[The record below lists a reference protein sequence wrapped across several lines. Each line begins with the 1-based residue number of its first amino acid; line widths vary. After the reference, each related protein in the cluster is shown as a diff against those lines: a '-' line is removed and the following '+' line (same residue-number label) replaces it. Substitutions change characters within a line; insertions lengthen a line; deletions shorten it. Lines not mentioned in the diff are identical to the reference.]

1 MTNIHSHPTPLRQ
14 KFIEYLTLNRKAE
27 RTVHTYVSFI
37 HSLAKHGRRSPDLLG
52 PEDIRQWLY
61 YLIAER
67 KQAASTVNL
76 AINAVRSFYG
86 GLLQRE
92 IEPLLHQ
99 IKRPRRPAL
108 APRLYSMAEVEKL
121 LTVGT
126 EGNRRARAFLS
137 CVYGGGLRLSEAT
150 HIQIKDPDGVRHRLL
165 VSHPKGGRQ
174 RYTLLSDNLLTVLR
188 VANWAGRCGSAS
200 SVTAPIGGPTAAAT
214 ATAPPEFASG
224 IPGPPFGG
232 APGSVCVFLHRC
244 RRRNTTNDQK
254 AAEMKKLITISKP
267 DHGMKW
273 WLFSKC
279 SIRPASGAVGRIN
292 KPATAPR
299 TR

>member
-27 RTVHTYVSFI
+27 RTVHCYVSFI
-37 HSLAKHGRRSPDLLG
+37 YSLAKHCRRSPDLLG
-52 PEDIRQWLY
+52 HEDIRGWLY

-67 KQAASTVNL
+67 KQAPSTVNL

-108 APRLYSMAEVEKL
+108 VPRLYSMAEVEKL

-126 EGNRRARAFLS
+126 EGNLRARAFLS

-150 HIQIKDPDGVRHRLL
+150 HIQIKDLDGVRHRLL
-165 VSHPKGGRQ
+165 VSHPKGHRQ

-188 VANWAGRCGSAS
+188 DYYRQAHPKVFLFPG
-200 SVTAPIGGPTAAAT
+200 TEPLAPINKAT
-214 ATAPPEFASG
+214 GQNIFY
-224 IPGPPFGG
+224 
-232 APGSVCVFLHRC
+232 
-244 RRRNTTNDQK
+244 
-254 AAEMKKLITISKP
+254 
-267 DHGMKW
+267 
-273 WLFSKC
+273 
-279 SIRPASGAVGRIN
+279 GAVAKARLPDRGGIHSLRQNAECREMPSEVNQTVRTLRDSRGLASLTRHFQRPCKNARSLSPGR
-292 KPATAPR
+292 
-299 TR
+299 